1 VTSTNIYEIPVIME
15 LRMPDSLNSTPASV
29 VSGSISSS
37 SSSIMTFDVS
47 LAFGYQFP
55 SQCKLKK
62 LWEEH
67 KYKFIEPDLSTY
79 ELNREI
85 IQINQ

>member
-15 LRMPDSLNSTPASV
+15 LRTPDSLNSTPASV

-55 SQCKLKK
+55 PECKLKE

-67 KYKFIEPDLSTY
+67 KRKFFDAGLSRPKLFST
-79 ELNREI
+79 
-85 IQINQ
+85 